1 MADDG
6 IELNFAIPSSGGAAV
21 RQVAAKK
28 GGRWTDRVKAKRDAR
43 DQYRNLQRSSATAP
57 SSSTAPAPAPAPAPK
72 SQPSVAP
79 PSTVSAPPRPKPQ
92 AQAQAQVQPVARA
105 VSSST
110 SHANANA
117 QAGPSRPSQPLPR
130 SQPLIS
136 RPAQNHRNVSSS
148 SAPKPRQQQH
158 QHQHSTHDAPR
169 QSANSST
176 SRSDAGPSRFPAS
189 ASASASAAPAEAKKS
204 SAPGFISSLFTAEP
218 LPAPAVKDQPAPSI
232 GAPSNAPLVGD
243 TSTFAGLGLDPLLV
257 RHMKNKMNVDNPTG
271 IQRSCL
277 PYMLSSPLDPDGN
290 GNGDGEGEISAPL
303 RDVLIQAQ
311 TGSGKTLSYLLP
323 IVQTLLPL
331 SKLSFIDRSIGT
343 LAIILAPT
351 RELAQ
356 QISKVLEQLLSM
368 SLSLDDEDDRQ
379 FTRWLVPGLLT
390 GGSTRTHEKARL
402 RKGVPILVS
411 TPGRLLDHLQNTSSF
426 QCAKTMF
433 LVLDEADRL
442 MDLGFEETI
451 KGIIKALEGRRKN
464 EINVEK
470 EMDEEGGGT
479 MRWSFWGRGRMNVLC
494 SATVDAKVEK
504 LAGMALRDPVLFK
517 ADKESKDTST
527 DTDGK
532 SKDKSGSTGNG
543 KEDAVAAAMQE
554 ATAVVIPQ
562 ASEDKFTPPSQLSQ
576 KYIVTPTKLR
586 LVALVALLRSLIASA
601 AKAGGT
607 DGKGTKIIVFLSSTD
622 SVDFHWKLLGGV
634 KMGDEP
640 VQEEEEEDED
650 AHGIESA
657 DEGVDGASNAKK
669 AKAKKNKKKAAGDA
683 DLISLTS
690 ALFPNSTLHRLHGSL
705 PLRTRL
711 SSLNAF
717 AAPSAQSSILFATSV
732 ASRGLDLPLVRA
744 VVQYDLPTEG
754 GANEYVHRVGRTAR
768 AGKGGEA
775 WAFVGPSETDW
786 VPWVENKMGFAE
798 GKGGVRLAQIGVED
812 VLRKGFG
819 GGKGYEFENRATEVQ
834 LGFERW
840 VLDADSNASLAR
852 KAFSSFIR
860 AYSTHPLEEK
870 KFFHIKSVHLGHLA
884 KSFALREAPGQLSGP
899 SKQKPKPGHPTS
911 SATAPKKRK
920 RATGGEDSDEGDED
934 EGATTKGGKEMTARN
949 ETERR
954 MYEAVRKQGRMIK
967 SGGKLGEFAGKPK
980 RAGAGGAGGAG
991 GVGSGGGNMTIGGA
1005 GGEFQVFGTSELER
1019 MVSGKR

>member
-6 IELNFAIPSSGGAAV
+6 IELNFAVPSTGTAV

-43 DQYRNLQRSSATAP
+43 DQYRSLQRSSTAAPTP
-57 SSSTAPAPAPAPAPK
+57 SPAAAPAAPAPRPQPQTVIAPSP
-72 SQPSVAP
+72 VA
-79 PSTVSAPPRPKPQ
+79 APPRPRPQVQ
-92 AQAQAQVQPVARA
+92 AQAQPQARA
-105 VSSST
+105 VSAST
-110 SHANANA
+110 STSNA
-117 QAGPSRPSQPLPR
+117 QAGPSRPPGP
-130 SQPLIS
+130 PVS
-136 RPAQNHRNVSSS
+136 RPAQAPRNVSAS
-148 SAPKPRQQQH
+148 SAPRPRQQQH
-158 QHQHSTHDAPR
+158 QQQQQHASHDSPRHSAP
-169 QSANSST
+169 A
-176 SRSDAGPSRFPAS
+176 SRSEAGPSRIPAS
-189 ASASASAAPAEAKKS
+189 GSTAEAKKPA
-204 SAPGFISSLFTAEP
+204 APTFISSLFSAEP
-218 LPAPAVKDQPAPSI
+218 LPAPATKDRTASVI

-277 PYMLSSPLDPDGN
+277 PYMLSSPLDPDQN
-290 GNGDGEGEISAPL
+290 QDGESGAPL

-331 SKLSFIDRSIGT
+331 SKLSYIDRSIGT

-368 SLSLDDEDDRQ
+368 ALSLDEEDDRQ

-517 ADKESKDTST
+517 GDKEDTSASKDGKG
-527 DTDGK
+527 DGK
-532 SKDKSGSTGNG
+532 STLTGNG
-543 KEDAVAAAMQE
+543 KEDAVAAALQE

-586 LVALVALLRSLIASA
+586 LVALVALLRSLIATA
-601 AKAGGT
+601 AKATDT

-634 KMGDEP
+634 KMSDEP
-640 VQEEEEEDED
+640 AQEEEDEVDGD
-650 AHGIESA
+650 ADGVESA
-657 DEGVDGASNAKK
+657 DEGADGAADRKK
-669 AKAKKNKKKAAGDA
+669 VKAKKNKKKAAGDS

-690 ALFPNSTLHRLHGSL
+690 PLFPNSTLHRLHGSL

-786 VPWVENKMGFAE
+786 VPWVENKMGSAE

-840 VLDADSNASLAR
+840 VLDADPNASLAR

-911 SATAPKKRK
+911 SATAPNKRK
-920 RATGGEDSDEGDED
+920 RASGGDGEGDSDDD
-934 EGATTKGGKEMTARN
+934 EGGAAAKGGKELTARN

-980 RAGAGGAGGAG
+980 RAGNAGG
-991 GVGSGGGNMTIGGA
+991 

-1019 MVSGKR
+1019 MVAGKR

>member
-6 IELNFAIPSSGGAAV
+6 IELNFAIPSSGTAV
-21 RQVAAKK
+21 RQVVAKK

-43 DQYRNLQRSSATAP
+43 DQYRNLQRTANAAP
-57 SSSTAPAPAPAPAPK
+57 SNSVAATNSIAASAPAPAPRAQPAIT
-72 SQPSVAP
+72 AP
-79 PSTVSAPPRPKPQ
+79 PVSVPSRPKLQAPPTARSVSA
-92 AQAQAQVQPVARA
+92 
-105 VSSST
+105 ST
-110 SHANANA
+110 PNA
-117 QAGPSRPSQPLPR
+117 QAGPSRSYQPP
-130 SQPLIS
+130 IS
-136 RPAQNHRNVSSS
+136 RPAQTPRSVSASAS
-148 SAPKPRQQQH
+148 SAPKARQQQS
-158 QHQHSTHDAPR
+158 QHFTHDASRYP
-169 QSANSST
+169 AT
-176 SRSDAGPSRFPAS
+176 SLRSDAGPSRLPASGS
-189 ASASASAAPAEAKKS
+189 ASASSSEVKKPAAPT
-204 SAPGFISSLFTAEP
+204 FISSLFSAEP
-218 LPAPAVKDQPAPSI
+218 LPAPAAKDHPAPAV

-257 RHMKNKMNVDNPTG
+257 RHMKNKMNVDNPTA

-277 PYMLSSPLDPDGN
+277 PYMLSSPLDPDHDKERDATSN
-290 GNGDGEGEISAPL
+290 APL

-331 SKLSFIDRSIGT
+331 SKLSYIDRSIGT

-368 SLSLDDEDDRQ
+368 SLSLDEEDDRQ

-451 KGIIKALEGRRKN
+451 KGIIRALEGRRKN

-517 ADKESKDTST
+517 AEKEGKDITG
-527 DTDGK
+527 DGK
-532 SKDKSGSTGNG
+532 SKDKPAAAGKPA

-586 LVALVALLRSLIASA
+586 LVALVALLRSLIATA
-601 AKAGGT
+601 AKADGS

-634 KMGDEP
+634 KMGDEHA
-640 VQEEEEEDED
+640 QEEAEDEGEVD
-650 AHGIESA
+650 GVESA
-657 DEGVDGASNAKK
+657 DEGADGAVDGKK
-669 AKAKKNKKKAAGDA
+669 AKASAKKNKKKTAGDA

-690 ALFPNSTLHRLHGSL
+690 PLFPNSTLHRLHGSL

-717 AAPSAQSSILFATSV
+717 AAASAQSSILFATSV

-775 WAFVGPSETDW
+775 WAFVGPSETEW
-786 VPWVENKMGFAE
+786 VPWVEDKMGSAE

-840 VLDADSNASLAR
+840 VLDADTNASLAR

-920 RATGGEDSDEGDED
+920 RTTGAGEDSDDED
-934 EGATTKGGKEMTARN
+934 DEETSGSAAKGGKELTARN

-980 RAGAGGAGGAG
+980 RAGGTSTGGGGGAGG
-991 GVGSGGGNMTIGGA
+991 MTIGGA

-1019 MVSGKR
+1019 MVAGKR